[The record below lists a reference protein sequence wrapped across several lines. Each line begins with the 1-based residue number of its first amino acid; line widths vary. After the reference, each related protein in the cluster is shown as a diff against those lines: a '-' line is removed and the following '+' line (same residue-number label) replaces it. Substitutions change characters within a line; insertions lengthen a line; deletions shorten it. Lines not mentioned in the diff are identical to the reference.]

1 MMETG
6 APTSPAWV
14 LAEDMPT
21 KPMGWY
27 WAEYHGGWE
36 FYKPERNA
44 TLGIDHGDSGWH
56 PLIAK
61 RYWGPWTPPSD

>member
-27 WAEYHGGWE
+27 WAEYPGGWE